1 MRRPGRN
8 LLITLISVI
17 AGAIINVAS
26 PANATAATCDKV
38 SLQQAA
44 PSGTTITDATNET
57 LPPPYQS
64 LAYCNVSGSIVTSS
78 DGQNNQVLFAL
89 GLPVSSWNQN
99 FLFIGNEGFGG
110 SLQAVDSGEFASAIS
125 HGYATAATDTGHESK
140 VRGANAFDGSFALTN
155 GQPNQ
160 AARDDFGWRAVH
172 LTAVAAE
179 ALTEAYYGSPM
190 FSFFDG
196 CSTGGRQGLV
206 EAQDFPTDF
215 NGIVAGAPA
224 IGDPTAGFNWNE
236 ASLLSNPKGYLTES
250 KLTLLNKAV
259 LQACDLA
266 DGEADGLIQD
276 PRKCNFDPSTLPRC
290 PYDNDGAG
298 CFTTEQIDVLKDI
311 YAGAEVNGKQLY
323 PGYMP
328 SDSNGPDGWAQW
340 ITGSIAPTAK
350 SAEPWQAPPQS
361 FTTAPAQWSFQDQF
375 LKYFVFD
382 GAGYDSLSF
391 KTGDAAE
398 IKLLTAAVSQNSRA
412 DGTNPNLVPFFDAGG
427 KLILYHGWSDPAMS
441 PLETVNY
448 YNSVAKQLQ
457 MSVTSLQSYARLF
470 MVPGMHHCG
479 GGPGPNVFDTLT
491 PLVSWVE
498 EGAAPNSLLAVH
510 YANNDPSKKVTRTMP
525 LCAYPSTALFTGGN
539 VKDGDAWVCS
549 QTPRS
554 GSSTN
559 ASYLHEASLRLD

>member
-1 MRRPGRN
+1 MHRPRRN
-8 LLITLISVI
+8 LLIPLIFFVI
-17 AGAIINVAS
+17 AAVSNLAFEAKAI
-26 PANATAATCDKV
+26 AAICDKA

-57 LPPPYQS
+57 LPAPYQS
-64 LAYCNVSGSIVTSS
+64 IAYCGVSGSIATTSNGES
-78 DGQNNQVLFAL
+78 NQVLFAL

-125 HGYATAATDTGHESK
+125 RGYATAATDTGHESQVK
-140 VRGANAFDGSFALTN
+140 GTNAFDASFALSN

-179 ALTEAYYGSPM
+179 ALTEAYYESPM

-206 EAQDFPTDF
+206 EAQEFPTDF

-236 ASLLSNPKGYLTES
+236 ASLLSNPKSYLTES
-250 KLTLLNKAV
+250 KLKLLETTV
-259 LQACDLA
+259 VQACDTA
-266 DGEADGLIQD
+266 DGEQDKLIQD
-276 PRKCNFDPSTLPRC
+276 PRKCNFDPSTLKRC
-290 PYDNDGAG
+290 PYDNDAAD
-298 CFTTEQIDVLKDI
+298 CFTTEQIAVVKDI
-311 YAGAEVNGKQLY
+311 YAGAKVNGVQLY

-328 SDSNGPDGWAQW
+328 SDPDGPDGWAQW
-340 ITGSIAPTAK
+340 ITGTTAPK
-350 SAEPWQAPPQS
+350 VKLAEPWQVPPQS

-382 GAGYDSLSF
+382 AAGYDSLTF
-391 KTGDAAE
+391 KGGDAGQLAQ
-398 IKLLTAAVSQNSRA
+398 LTAAASQSGA
-412 DGTNPNLVPFFDAGG
+412 DGTNPNLGPFFEAGG
-427 KLILYHGWSDPAMS
+427 KLIIYHGWSDPAMS
-441 PLETVNY
+441 PLESVQY

-457 MSVTSLQSYARLF
+457 ISITSLKSYARLF
-470 MVPGMHHCG
+470 MVPGMQHCG
-479 GGPGPNVFDTLT
+479 GGPGPNVFDPLT

-510 YANNDPSKKVTRTMP
+510 YPKNDPSKKVDRTMP

-539 VKDGDAWVCS
+539 LKDGDAWVCS
-549 QTPRS
+549 QTPPS
-554 GSSTN
+554 GSTSNT
-559 ASYLHEASLRLD
+559 SYLHEASLKLD